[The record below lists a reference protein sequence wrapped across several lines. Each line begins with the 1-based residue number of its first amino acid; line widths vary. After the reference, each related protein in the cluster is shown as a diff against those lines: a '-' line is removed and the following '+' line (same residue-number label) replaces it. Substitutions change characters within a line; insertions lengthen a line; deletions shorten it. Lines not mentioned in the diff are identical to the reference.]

1 MSCLPLWSLS
11 FLSWKLCMSF
21 FAKVSSVPM
30 VSTVF
35 LKKKKKDPTKLLGH
49 YTMSFFHILCRYLKS
64 LIALGV
70 IEPELLQLAF

>member
-1 MSCLPLWSLS
+1 MELKFPKLETMYVFFCQGQLCAYGFHCLLE
-11 FLSWKLCMSF
+11 
-21 FAKVSSVPM
+21 
-30 VSTVF
+30 
-35 LKKKKKDPTKLLGH
+35 KKKKDPTKLLGH